1 MAGFQ
6 PRSCVTLFGARRPL
20 FLMAAISLQQSLRT
34 SYQIADFMKPGTK
47 PKPTHLKLVTG
58 NPGKR
63 SLNRKEAKTKAAI
76 PAPPHHLSA
85 DAVEEWNRVAT
96 ELYNLGILSEID
108 RAALAAYAMA
118 YGRWVQAERAIA
130 RMAEKDQL
138 TGGLMIKTSNGN
150 AIQNP
155 LVGTANKAAADMMRY
170 AAEFGMTPSARSR
183 IAAQPPEEGTDP
195 ADRFFA

>member
-1 MAGFQ
+1 
-6 PRSCVTLFGARRPL
+6 
-20 FLMAAISLQQSLRT
+20 
-34 SYQIADFMKPGTK
+34 MKPGTK
-47 PKPTHLKLVTG
+47 PKPTHLKLIEG
-58 NPGKR
+58 NRGKR
-63 SLNRKEAKTKAAI
+63 PLNGKEAKIAPAL
-76 PAPPHHLSA
+76 PAPPPHLTA
-85 DAVEEWNRVAT
+85 EALEEWNRVAAW
-96 ELYNLGILSEID
+96 LHRVGLLSEVD
-108 RAALAAYAMA
+108 RAALAAYAQA

-130 RMAEKDQL
+130 KMAEKDQL

-183 IAAQPPEEGTDP
+183 IAAQPPEEGADP